1 MIVIL
6 KIPTNLRTSMQGRS
20 YLEYESHYQAGTI
33 LFGLGCKVK
42 REHDKHAF
50 DVYVAFDGQLCYV
63 YSGVENFPGLFEV
76 IK

>member
-20 YLEYESHYQAGTI
+20 YLEYETHFEAGSV
-33 LFGLGCKVK
+33 FVPLGMSIK
-42 REHDKHAF
+42 RENDKRAF
-50 DVYVAFDGQLCYV
+50 DVYIAFNGCLCYV